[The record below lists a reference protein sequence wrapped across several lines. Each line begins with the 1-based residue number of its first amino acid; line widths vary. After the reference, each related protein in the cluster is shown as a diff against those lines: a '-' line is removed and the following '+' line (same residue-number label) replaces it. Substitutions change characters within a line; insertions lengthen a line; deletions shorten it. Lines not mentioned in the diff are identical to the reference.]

1 MWRPNVKF
9 TRNKVSNSMCSIY
22 KCMSHEYNYTGA
34 PPLAYIENRISEILE
49 KEIGGVYKSK
59 EKSKVVGT
67 NPYLFVSLGVTSSP
81 NLKVGA
87 PFSSFG
93 NLTSKSRSSSLV
105 VVSTFF
111 SSNSLLLQYFTLMGL
126 IHILFSRL
134 LHLVG
139 CNSSLALILLICFL
153 CKKEIPCIQGIY
165 FMLVQRTGRKRG
177 GVALYI

>member
-1 MWRPNVKF
+1 MIR
-9 TRNKVSNSMCSIY
+9 SIIVIQIRKLVDY
-22 KCMSHEYNYTGA
+22 IFKSSSKKR
-34 PPLAYIENRISEILE
+34 LLVIENRISEILE